1 MFETKG
7 NFTTIILGV
16 LLIILVFF
24 IFMYALQPTTDR
36 VEWRQETYIVK
47 SGDSLWSISSKFCP
61 DNVDQRE
68 WIAEVK
74 QINGLEDSNI
84 YPGQRLVVLAPV
96 E

>member
-47 SGDSLWSISSKFCP
+47 SGDSLWSISNKFCP

>member
-16 LLIILVFF
+16 LLIILVFL
-24 IFMYALQPTTDR
+24 IFMYALKPTTDL
-36 VEWRQETYIVK
+36 VEWRKETYIVK
-47 SGDSLWSISSKFCP
+47 SGDSLWSISYNFCP
-61 DNVDQRE
+61 DNVDRRE